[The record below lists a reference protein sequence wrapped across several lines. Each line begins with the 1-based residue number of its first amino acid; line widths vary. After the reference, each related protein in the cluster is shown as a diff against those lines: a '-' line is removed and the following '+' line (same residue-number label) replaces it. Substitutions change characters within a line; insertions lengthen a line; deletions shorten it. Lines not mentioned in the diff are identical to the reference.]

1 MNDPPF
7 QEIVDDYHSMD
18 KLCNMDIKRLYSNF
32 QFSFNC
38 ITIIKDDK
46 NARNP
51 IEEFLL
57 NYLEDFQFIVYD
69 FYFNS
74 ETPENIDSSLN
85 NLNCIICIE
94 KNCLLIEKSAYQ

>member
-1 MNDPPF
+1 MSSSLTVNSDNL
-7 QEIVDDYHSMD
+7 S
-18 KLCNMDIKRLYSNF
+18 S
-32 QFSFNC
+32 
-38 ITIIKDDK
+38 
-46 NARNP
+46 NP
-51 IEEFLL
+51 IEKFLL
-57 NYLEDFQFIVYD
+57 NYLEGSQFIVYD

>member
-1 MNDPPF
+1 MIIIQWTSYAIWISNDF
-7 QEIVDDYHSMD
+7 IQI
-18 KLCNMDIKRLYSNF
+18 SNF
-32 QFSFNC
+32 HLLALLL
-38 ITIIKDDK
+38 IKEDK
-46 NARNP
+46 NASNP
-51 IEEFLL
+51 IEKFLL
-57 NYLEDFQFIVYD
+57 NYLEGSQFIVYD